1 MESTMYKRRIANSW
15 ELMMNNSLYLSHHG
29 VKGQKWGV
37 RRYQNSDGT
46 LTDEGKRRYGQY
58 PSHKS
63 GNFRKLLA
71 PELRT
76 KYSLGAIQ
84 EKHWAKKA
92 EKQNAKDPNS
102 KKAQKASRNYNAVKQ
117 ARDNRRLVAERTSTG
132 SLFAESL
139 VANYFGASSAKI
151 RTLVDDMQHDV
162 DRGRSFVG
170 SVARNTM
177 IPFYSLYRNKKEYG
191 KAIIL
196 HSDE

>member
-1 MESTMYKRRIANSW
+1 ME
-15 ELMMNNSLYLSHHG
+15 YLAHHG
-29 VKGQKWGV
+29 TKGMKWGV

-58 PSHKS
+58 SSHKS
-63 GNFRKLLA
+63 TTFRKVLA

-92 EKQNAKDPNS
+92 EKLNAKNPNS

-117 ARDNRRLVAERTSTG
+117 ARDNRRLVAERSSTG
-132 SLFAESL
+132 GLFVESL
-139 VANYFGASSAKI
+139 AAGYLGTSSATM
-151 RTLVDDMQHDV
+151 RTLVDNAQHDV
-162 DRGRSFVG
+162 YRGQSFVG
-170 SVARNTM
+170 SVAKNTM

-196 HSDE
+196 HSNVE